1 MLFTPHTNPTP
12 MFVTCLEAL
21 FKVWRSKMDL
31 LVCLNGSVYLKSVP
45 LSAQS
50 SGVLDQRVYS
60 DSSLDLGH
68 PLPVPVWRLSPH

>member
-1 MLFTPHTNPTP
+1 MSKNGLFG
-12 MFVTCLEAL
+12 MSQWL
-21 FKVWRSKMDL
+21 SL
-31 LVCLNGSVYLKSVP
+31 LKISRTTV
-45 LSAQS
+45 SAQS